1 MDALH
6 DAFQQVSDSM
16 SELVGGFYSQAALGD
31 INTFALTPYIFWM
44 IIACIIM
51 IAVFFT
57 YKNRMSK
64 QMEKG
69 DLVPHGFFMNGVEYL
84 VDFVKNDVC
93 KGNLGDTWKKHFP
106 FLATLFFFVMF
117 GNYVGM
123 LPTWKP
129 GTGSTGITGAI
140 ALYSFIYFIV
150 AGVKAKGAGRYLKEI
165 IPQGLPV
172 AVQPLIYLI
181 EIFSTFLRL
190 ITLAVRLFCNM
201 FAGHVVM
208 GVFATM
214 CTIFLNPLL
223 SGIIS
228 GATIGTGAMSL
239 LWMILLILIYAVELM
254 IAFIQ
259 AYIFTLLS
267 AVYISTAE
275 TSE

>member
-1 MDALH
+1 MDVLH
-6 DAFQQVSDSM
+6 NAFSQVSESM
-16 SELVGGFYSQAALGD
+16 SELVSGFYSQAVVGD

-44 IIACIIM
+44 VIACVLILV
-51 IAVFFT
+51 VFLT
-57 YKNRMSK
+57 YANRIKK
-64 QMEKG
+64 QTAEG
-69 DLVPHGFFMNGVEYL
+69 DMVPHGFFMNGVEYL
-84 VDFVKNDVC
+84 IDFVKNDVC

-117 GNYVGM
+117 GDYVGM

-140 ALYSFIYFIV
+140 ALFSFVYFIV
-150 AGVKAKGAGRYLKEI
+150 AGIRAKGPGRYLKEI
-165 IPQGLPV
+165 IPSGLPV

-208 GVFATM
+208 GVFALM
-214 CTIFLNPLL
+214 CSIFLTPVLN
-223 SGIIS
+223 GIIS
-228 GATIGTGAMSL
+228 GATIGVGVMSL

-275 TSE
+275 GSE